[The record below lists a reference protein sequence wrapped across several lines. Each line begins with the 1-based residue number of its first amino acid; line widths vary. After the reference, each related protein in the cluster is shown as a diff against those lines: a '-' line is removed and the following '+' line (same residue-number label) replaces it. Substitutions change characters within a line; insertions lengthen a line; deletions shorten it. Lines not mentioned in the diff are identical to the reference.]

1 MPWVIFFLII
11 NLFQEKKSSVFNESP
26 LMANP
31 ALFNVDAEDGLAVL
45 PFADQTFRFR
55 FYCFSGIKFLM
66 GTAMEE
72 VLKPATFSFSQSS
85 ILYTQSQW

>member
-31 ALFNVDAEDGLAVL
+31 ALFNVHAEDGLYCPL
-45 PFADQTFRFR
+45 QIRHLDLDFIPFQ
-55 FYCFSGIKFLM
+55 G
-66 GTAMEE
+66 
-72 VLKPATFSFSQSS
+72 
-85 ILYTQSQW
+85 